1 MVNIRERKKGNK
13 SYYYLEHS
21 FRLNGQIVK
30 EEKYLGH
37 HIPKNIGKITTYF
50 LADIYNK
57 KWYLLLDK
65 IKTVYKKDMSSAT
78 ISEKE
83 KEIEGFMIKFTYDT
97 QKIEGSTLTLKET
110 ANLLQH
116 GITPSNKPNR
126 DVKEAEAHSHIF
138 YKMLNYKKDL
148 TMQLVL
154 EWHYSLFE
162 NTKKDIA
169 GKIRTRQVWIFGS
182 KFIPPSPVEVSPLL
196 EDFFSWYNKNKGK
209 IHPAELAALAHLKFV
224 TIHPFID
231 GNGRLSRL
239 VMNFILNKFGYPML
253 NISYKNRLGYY
264 NALER
269 AQVKKIDTIFTSWF
283 FRRYLKEYRK
293 YLNQHQK

>member
-1 MVNIRERKKGNK
+1 MVNIRERKYGNK

-21 FRLNGQIVK
+21 FRLNGKIVK
-30 EEKYLGH
+30 KERYLGGY
-37 HIPKNIGKITTYF
+37 IPKDVDKIKKDF
-50 LADIYNK
+50 LAKIYNQ
-57 KWYLLLDK
+57 KWYILLDR
-65 IKTVYKKDMSSAT
+65 IKTVYKKDIGSAT
-78 ISEKE
+78 ASEKE

-138 YKMLNYKKDL
+138 YDMLNYKKDL
-148 TMQLVL
+148 TMQLIL
-154 EWHYSLFE
+154 EWHYKLFE

-196 EDFFSWYNKNKGK
+196 EDFFRWYNKNKGS
-209 IHPAELAALAHLKFV
+209 IHPVELAAAAHLKFV

-253 NISYKNRLGYY
+253 NISYKNRVGYY

-269 AQVKKIDTIFTSWF
+269 AQVKKVNSIFVSWF
-283 FRRYLKEYRK
+283 FRRYLKEYKK
-293 YLNQHQK
+293 YLKSSM